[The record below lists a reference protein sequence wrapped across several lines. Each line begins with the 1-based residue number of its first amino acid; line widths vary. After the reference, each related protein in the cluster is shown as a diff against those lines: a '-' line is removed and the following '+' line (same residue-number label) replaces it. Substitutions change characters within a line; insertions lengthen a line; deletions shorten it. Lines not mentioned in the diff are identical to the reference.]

1 MDTICSYNHDVNS
14 LINYPDLK
22 LLDVFTICLLYFLLT
37 KMITANTSINIIHII
52 VITVATVI
60 DVIIARPIIKPV
72 LELPLV
78 DDVDAKN
85 RRIL

>member
-1 MDTICSYNHDVNS
+1 MDIICSYNNDVNS

-22 LLDVFTICLLYFLLT
+22 LYLFDFLLT

-60 DVIIARPIIKPV
+60 DVVIARPIIKPV
-72 LELPLV
+72 LELSLV
-78 DDVDAKN
+78 DDVDTTKG
-85 RRIL
+85 

>member
-1 MDTICSYNHDVNS
+1 M
-14 LINYPDLK
+14 INYPDLK

-37 KMITANTSINIIHII
+37 KTITANTSINIIHII

>member
-78 DDVDAKN
+78 DAKN